1 MDNAEIEKR
10 VKQYFSD
17 ACSRLNRVRYA
28 QESAYVDALIGR
40 LDGVLDFG
48 EGNGSIEFIPTV
60 VADRGY
66 GSAESLYGADFSIIF
81 KSQNTEEPISK
92 AILSQAKN
100 YNVDRMPK
108 EEVTRL
114 REQCKKMSRFTKD
127 YIVLEAP
134 KMAGAVPTIRLGTPS
149 TNAWEKTR
157 MGFDEYFL
165 ELVLSCKHGDRRP
178 DFIRG
183 VASSK
188 LSGLTVDVNGLEYT
202 PTPKPR
208 KRREHKP
215 GNTP

>member
-48 EGNGSIEFIPTV
+48 EGNGSIEFTPTV
-60 VADRGY
+60 VADRGP
-66 GSAESLYGADFSIIF
+66 GSAESLYGADFSIVF
-81 KSQNTEEPISK
+81 KSQNVEVPISK
-92 AILSQAKN
+92 AILAQAKN
-100 YNVDRMPK
+100 DDVDTMPK

-114 REQCKKMSRFTKD
+114 REQCKKMSRFTNE

-134 KMAGAVPTIRLGTPS
+134 KMAGAVPTIRLGTS
-149 TNAWEKTR
+149 GTNAWGKIR
-157 MGFDEYFL
+157 MGLDEYFL

-178 DFIRG
+178 EFIRG
-183 VASSK
+183 VASSN

-208 KRREHKP
+208 KRRENKP

>member
-1 MDNAEIEKR
+1 MDNSEIEKR

-17 ACSRLNRVRYA
+17 ACSRLNRIRYA

-48 EGNGSIEFIPTV
+48 EGNGSIEFTSTV
-60 VADRGY
+60 VADRGP
-66 GSAESLYGADFSIIF
+66 GSAESLYGADFSIVF
-81 KSQNTEEPISK
+81 KSESVEEPISK

-100 YNVDRMPK
+100 DTVDGMPK
-108 EEVTRL
+108 EEISRL
-114 REQCKKMSRFTKD
+114 REQCKKMSRFTHD

-134 KMAGAVPTIRLGTPS
+134 TMAGAVPTIRLGTPS
-149 TNAWEKTR
+149 NKAWGKKR
-157 MGFDEYFL
+157 IGLDDYFL

-178 DFIRG
+178 DFIKG

-208 KRREHKP
+208 KKRENRR